1 MKTKMN
7 VNESITSNFMNR
19 ILYALQVI
27 VIAIAIPVLS
37 YMEMTHQQKQEIPS
51 VEKNNAPATGPN
63 AVVLSLK

>member
-7 VNESITSNFMNR
+7 VKESITSNFINR

-37 YMEMTHQQKQEIPS
+37 YMEMTH
-51 VEKNNAPATGPN
+51 VEKQDTSIEKTSISLEAPKALTI
-63 AVVLSLK
+63 K